1 MKLLEDMILER
12 GRVLPGH
19 VLKVDSFLNHQIDVK
34 LLRAMADE
42 LYSVFANDG
51 VTKILTVE
59 ASGIAIATM
68 VANRFNVPM
77 VFAKKHKTSNVVGDV
92 YSVPVHSYTH
102 NRDYNII
109 VSKSYLNSND
119 VVLLIDDF
127 LANGCALRGLIK
139 LVEDAGAKVAGAGI
153 AIEKGF
159 QEGGKS
165 LRADGYKVAS
175 MAIVESMSDT
185 SLTFRKND

>member
-1 MKLLEDMILER
+1 MKILEDRILAH

-34 LLRAMADE
+34 LLKAMADE
-42 LYSVFANDG
+42 LYKEFEGEG
-51 VTKILTVE
+51 VNKILTVE

-68 VANRFNVPM
+68 VADRFDCPL

-109 VSKSYLNSND
+109 VSKNFFNQRRQSSYHRRFSCKRMCSSWTNQS
-119 VVLLIDDF
+119 
-127 LANGCALRGLIK
+127 C
-139 LVEDAGAKVAGAGI
+139 
-153 AIEKGF
+153 
-159 QEGGKS
+159 
-165 LRADGYKVAS
+165 
-175 MAIVESMSDT
+175 
-185 SLTFRKND
+185 